1 MMREDFSLPPEAEI
15 RRIAE
20 MALYEDGA
28 WDDITTGPLVPLDQS
43 GRAVITAKA
52 EGVICGLPVAAITF
66 SVIDENLAFLSIVSD
81 GERVRSGQ
89 AVAYIDGSIAAIL
102 RAERVALNFLQH
114 LSGVA
119 TATAQLVQTVGDLPT
134 RLRDTRKTMPGLR
147 ALERYAVRCGGGTNH
162 RFNLADGV
170 LIKDNHLAAL
180 RRRGLGIADAVRLAR
195 QGAPSGTKVEV
206 EVTTLA
212 EAEEAV
218 AAGADELLLDNM
230 SLAEMRQVVELCRGQ
245 NPRIPT
251 EASGG
256 ITLDNVRQIAETGVD
271 FFSSGAV
278 THSVKALD
286 LSLKLVT

>member
-20 MALYEDGA
+20 MALREDGA
-28 WDDITTGPLVPLDQS
+28 WEDITTGPLVPPDQS

-52 EGVICGLPVAAITF
+52 DGVISGLPVAAITF
-66 SVIDENLAFLSIVSD
+66 SVVDEKLAFRSIVSD

-180 RRRGLGIADAVRLAR
+180 RMRGLGIADAVRLAR
-195 QGAPSGTKVEV
+195 QGAPPGTKIEV
-206 EVTTLA
+206 EVTTLT

-230 SLAEMRQVVELCRGQ
+230 SLAEMRQVVVLCRGQ

-256 ITLDNVRQIAETGVD
+256 ITLDNALQIAETGVD